1 MEYFAGIDLHSSNSY
16 IAIIDNENRRVF
28 KKKVKNDLQNIL
40 QVLEPYRKQIKGIV
54 VESTYNWYWL
64 VDGLMEKSYKV
75 HLANP
80 SAIKQYEGLKHSDDV
95 TDAFHLANLLR
106 LGILPEGYIYPKEER
121 PVRDL
126 LRKRLQLVQQRTAL
140 ILSFENL
147 LTRNLGTRINV
158 DEINKLTEED
168 VEDIFQQEYLI
179 LSGKASIATINFLGT
194 RIQQIEKAV
203 HKAAKLRREYKLL
216 MTVPGIGKILALT
229 IMYEAGPME
238 RFAKVG
244 NYTSYC
250 RCVGSERISNGKK
263 KGKGNRKNGNKHLSR
278 AYVEAAHY
286 AIRHYEY
293 VKRYHQRKM
302 AKTSNVVARK
312 AIAHKL
318 ARACYYIIR
327 DQKAFDPGKL
337 FVQKIDAAVNLSYG
351 WDNHTT

>member
-1 MEYFAGIDLHSSNSY
+1 MEYFAGIDLHSNNSY
-16 IAIIDNENRRVF
+16 IAIIDNDNKRVF
-28 KKKVKNDLQNIL
+28 KKKVRNDLQNIVH
-40 QVLEPYRKQIKGIV
+40 VLEPHRKQIKGIV

-147 LTRNLGTRINV
+147 LARNLGRRLKV
-158 DEINKLTEED
+158 DEIKKLTEVD
-168 VEDIFQQEYLI
+168 VEDIFQQEHLVQ
-179 LSGKASIATINFLGT
+179 SGKASIATINFLGV
-194 RIQQIEKAV
+194 RITQIEKTL
-203 HKAAKLRREYKLL
+203 HKSAKLKSEHKKL
-216 MTVPGIGKILALT
+216 MTVPGIWKILALT
-229 IMYEAGPME
+229 IMYETGPIK
-238 RFAKVG
+238 RFSKVG

-250 RCVGSERISNGKK
+250 RCVGSKRISNGKQ

-278 AYVEAAHY
+278 AYVEAANH
-286 AIRHYEY
+286 ARWNYEY
-293 VKRYHQRKM
+293 VDRYYQRKM
-302 AKTSNVVARK
+302 ARTNNVVAIK

-318 ARACYYIIR
+318 ARACYCIIR
-327 DQKAFDPGKL
+327 DQKAFDKGKL
-337 FVQKIDAAVNLSYG
+337 FA
-351 WDNHTT
+351 

>member
-1 MEYFAGIDLHSSNSY
+1 
-16 IAIIDNENRRVF
+16 
-28 KKKVKNDLQNIL
+28 
-40 QVLEPYRKQIKGIV
+40 
-54 VESTYNWYWL
+54 
-64 VDGLMEKSYKV
+64 VDGLMGKGYKV

-147 LTRNLGTRINV
+147 LARNLGRRLKV
-158 DEINKLTEED
+158 DEIKKLTEVD
-168 VEDIFQQEYLI
+168 VEDIFQQEHLVQ
-179 LSGKASIATINFLGT
+179 SGKASIATINFLGV
-194 RIQQIEKAV
+194 RITQIEKTL
-203 HKAAKLRREYKLL
+203 HKSAKLKSEYKKL
-216 MTVPGIGKILALT
+216 MTVPGIWKILALT
-229 IMYEAGPME
+229 IMYETGPIK
-238 RFAKVG
+238 RFVKVG

-250 RCVGSERISNGKK
+250 RCVGSKRISNGKQ

-278 AYVEAAHY
+278 AYVEAANH
-286 AIRHYEY
+286 ARWNYEY
-293 VKRYHQRKM
+293 VDRYYQRKM
-302 AKTSNVVARK
+302 ARTNNVVAIK

-318 ARACYYIIR
+318 ARACYCIIR

-337 FVQKIDAAVNLSYG
+337 FA
-351 WDNHTT
+351 